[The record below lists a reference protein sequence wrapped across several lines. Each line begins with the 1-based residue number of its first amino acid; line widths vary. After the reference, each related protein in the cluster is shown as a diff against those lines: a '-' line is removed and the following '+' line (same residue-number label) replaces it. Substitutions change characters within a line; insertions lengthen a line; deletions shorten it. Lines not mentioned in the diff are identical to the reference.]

1 MWQHVSELMHLV
13 SYRFTNQF
21 TCCTICEFHTVTE
34 YCSGALVRILKS
46 GIATEHTLELLSM
59 CAQHECRDLR
69 RRYNYIPASEAVRAS
84 AQLLGVCPLLR
95 IVGLYGEGATPYKTS
110 LLGECRPNRHRTR
123 CCAFGCVCGDPI
135 VWGMYGHVC
144 R

>member
-1 MWQHVSELMHLV
+1 MGLGLWFSHVATDIDLMWQHVSELMHLV

-84 AQLLGVCPLLR
+84 AQLLGVCPRPPAIGALPCSHAVITCLR
-95 IVGLYGEGATPYKTS
+95 IS
-110 LLGECRPNRHRTR
+110 
-123 CCAFGCVCGDPI
+123 D
-135 VWGMYGHVC
+135 
-144 R
+144 